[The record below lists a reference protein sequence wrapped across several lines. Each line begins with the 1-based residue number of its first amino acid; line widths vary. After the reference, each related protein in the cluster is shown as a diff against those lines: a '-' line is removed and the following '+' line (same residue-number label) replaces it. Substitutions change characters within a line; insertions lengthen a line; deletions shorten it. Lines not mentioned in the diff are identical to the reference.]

1 MSIPFQKILVPLD
14 GSELANMALPYAQL
28 LATQAGAPANVALV
42 LLRIV
47 PEITFRRY
55 VGEHTVYDAKK
66 MEAEQL
72 AKVNEAALWLE
83 ALVADLHRHHIHAQ
97 SLVDVGDAAEKIVN
111 FARTNSIDLIVMST
125 HGHTGLRKLVAG
137 SVASQVSTSAPC
149 PVLLIRATPSS
160 ERVVDQHKR

>member
-14 GSELANMALPYAQL
+14 GSELANAALPYAQL

-55 VGEHTVYDAKK
+55 VGEHTVYDREK
-66 MEAEQL
+66 MEAEQF
-72 AKVNEAALWLE
+72 AKVDEAALWLE
-83 ALVADLHRHHIHAQ
+83 ALVADLRRHHIQAQ

-111 FARTNSIDLIVMST
+111 FAKANPIALIVMST

-149 PVLLIRATPSS
+149 PVLLVRAVPAR
-160 ERVVDQHKR
+160 ERVAEQS